1 MPFKKLLVRLVPALV
16 AAIVI
21 ATPTAARAE
30 TRTVPL
36 NPVDLFTYADAFD
49 AQSCEHVAGGPFA
62 DRDAWVFEL
71 SRSAGADARFQSLRA
86 YYLDLGWFV
95 PFPRSVEATVI
106 ADGELAVATTGPGW
120 KLVAGSAMV
129 EDASRLA
136 TFKLLHTCPAGEP
149 SEPPVDPTDPP
160 EETTEPPAETTG
172 PPTEPTESPE
182 ETTDP
187 PTETASPPV
196 EETTEP
202 PVETTEPPE
211 EATSEPPATTAPPE
225 ETTDPAEATTD
236 PAEATTEPAE
246 ATTDPGE
253 ATTEPDEVTTDPDE
267 STTDPTDPASS
278 DPAEASSSPAE
289 DAAAPDEAS
298 TTPAGHA
305 DVLPVTGLTLTYF
318 TLAAAVLIVGGF
330 GALLLARRRN
340 AA

>member
-36 NPVDLFTYADAFD
+36 NPVDLFTYADDFD

-71 SRSAGADARFQSLRA
+71 SRSAGGDARFQSLRA
-86 YYLDLGWFV
+86 VYFDFGWFI
-95 PFPRSVEATVI
+95 PIPRSVEATII
-106 ADGELAVATTGPGW
+106 ADGELAVATTGQGW
-120 KLVAGSAMV
+120 QLAAGTAMV
-129 EDASRLA
+129 KDASRLA

-149 SEPPVDPTDPP
+149 SGPPVDPTEPPEETSEPPATTGPPTEPTEPPEETTAPPVETTEPP
-160 EETTEPPAETTG
+160 EETTEPPA
-172 PPTEPTESPE
+172 
-182 ETTDP
+182 
-187 PTETASPPV
+187 
-196 EETTEP
+196 
-202 PVETTEPPE
+202 ETTEPPE

-225 ETTDPAEATTD
+225 EETTDPAEATTDPGEETTEPEETTTEPGEATTEPEATTD
-236 PAEATTEPAE
+236 PAEATTE
-246 ATTDPGE
+246 
-253 ATTEPDEVTTDPDE
+253 
-267 STTDPTDPASS
+267 PTDPASS